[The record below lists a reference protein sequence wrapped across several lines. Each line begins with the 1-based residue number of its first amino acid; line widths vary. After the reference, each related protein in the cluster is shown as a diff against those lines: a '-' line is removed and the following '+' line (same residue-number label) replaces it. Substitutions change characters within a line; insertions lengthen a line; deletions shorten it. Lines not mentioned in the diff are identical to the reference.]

1 MKMPSQVRSFFST
14 RDATGRGFRT
24 VLAMMAAVVLCSCVC
39 AAQQQAAP
47 PPTSGATPAT
57 TTAGKGSQLKAEFP
71 SQTASSGQ
79 ELSHASNEAAGED
92 ETTAFKYSP
101 TVQWIAKITGLS
113 VTGAYWLCVVLN
125 FAVIAI
131 AVVLFMK
138 SSLPAAFRART
149 QSIRKDMEDARH
161 ASDEAQQKL
170 KAIEDRLA
178 RMTVEIGQMQ
188 ARAESDSRAEEER
201 IRASI
206 EEEKKK
212 ILQSAEQEVEQ
223 ATSAARRDLQKYA
236 VALAIEMAE
245 KGIRVDA
252 NEDKALVEDFTSQLA
267 AEKHRNGGS

>member
-1 MKMPSQVRSFFST
+1 M
-14 RDATGRGFRT
+14 
-24 VLAMMAAVVLCSCVC
+24 
-39 AAQQQAAP
+39 AQQQQSAP
-47 PPTSGATPAT
+47 PPTGTTPAT
-57 TTAGKGSQLKAEFP
+57 TTPGQGSQLKAEFP
-71 SQTASSGQ
+71 SPTASSGQ

-92 ETTAFKYSP
+92 ETTAFKQSP
-101 TVQWIAKITGLS
+101 TVKWIAKITGLS
-113 VTGAYWLCVVLN
+113 VTTTYWLCVVLN
-125 FAVIAI
+125 FAVIAV
-131 AVVLFMK
+131 AVVYFMK

-161 ASDEAQQKL
+161 ASADAQQKL
-170 KAIEDRLA
+170 KAIEDRLTH
-178 RMTVEIGQMQ
+178 MNVEIGELQ
-188 ARAESDSRAEEER
+188 ARAESDSRAEEQR
-201 IRASI
+201 ILASI
-206 EEEKKK
+206 EEEKKR